1 MKQQYTKEQMQ
12 QCIAAYQS
20 GRSVTDLVKDFA
32 IPRSTIYHW
41 LKQEEI
47 ASAPLPTEVSLRNY
61 QVLEQKVER
70 MAGIIEILKTVDC
83 NVKSPLQDKLDNL
96 ERLYGQYSVHMLCE
110 ALEVPRGTFYNHI
123 FRNKRDNTC
132 YAKRKEELRIQ
143 IQQIYADNRQ
153 IFGAQK
159 ITAILKER
167 GIRVSERMVGQLMR
181 DIGLASIR
189 MDSKSNYDKEQR
201 IYKNHLNQQ
210 FNPTRPDEIWVSD
223 VTYFRFN
230 NKNFY
235 ICVIIDLFARRVIA
249 YRVGKK
255 NSTHLVKGTFKLA
268 YEDRKP
274 KNDLTFHTDRGSNY
288 RSHTFCSYLAS
299 LHVTQS
305 FSRAHVPYDNSVVE
319 SFFSN
324 LKREELYRTKYRS
337 ENEFRTA
344 IDNYIIFYNER
355 RPHAR
360 NSYKTPTKK
369 EEEYFDKQSKQ

>member
-1 MKQQYTKEQMQ
+1 MKQQYTKEQMH
-12 QCIAAYQS
+12 QCIAAHQS
-20 GRSVTDLVKDFA
+20 GRSVADLVKDFA

-41 LKQEEI
+41 LKQEETSI
-47 ASAPLPTEVSLRNY
+47 SASPEEIPIRSY
-61 QVLEQKVER
+61 QLLKQKVER
-70 MAGIIEILKTVDC
+70 LSGIIQILKSVDC
-83 NVKSPLQDKLDNL
+83 TANSPLQEKLDNL

-110 ALEVPRGTFYNHI
+110 ALDVPRGTFYNHI
-123 FRNKRDNTC
+123 LRNKRDNSWF
-132 YAKRKEELRIQ
+132 AKRKENLRIQ
-143 IQQIYADNRQ
+143 IQQIYDDNRQ

-167 GIRVSERMVGQLMR
+167 GVRVSEKMVGQLMR
-181 DIGLASIR
+181 DMGLVSIR
-189 MDSKSNYDKEQR
+189 VDAKSIYDKEHR
-201 IYKNHLNQQ
+201 VCKNHVKQQ
-210 FNPTRPDEIWVSD
+210 FNPTRPNEIWVSD

-235 ICVIIDLFARRVIA
+235 ICVIIDLYARRVIA
-249 YRVGKK
+249 YRVGMK
-255 NSTHLVKGTFKLA
+255 NSTQLVKSTFKLA
-268 YEDRKP
+268 HEDRKP
-274 KNDLTFHTDRGSNY
+274 NNDLIFHTDRGSNY

-337 ENEFRTA
+337 EFEFRTA

-360 NSYKTPTKK
+360 NSYKTPQKR
-369 EEEYFDKQSKQ
+369 EEEYFEKRNDK